1 MLQRNFIEPKNMW
14 KRIEKGNLLYSPIL
28 VVRGADHAHVYLAGQ
43 TSRLPS
49 GEEVGKSDMRAQ
61 IRQTCENI
69 KTGLENVGATFEDV
83 VRMNLYV
90 TDIEEY
96 FRCCDER
103 YKYFATTRPPST
115 VIEIKRLGP
124 PNAMIEIE
132 VEAIVEPERLRV

>member
-1 MLQRNFIEPKNMW
+1 MLQRNFMEPQNMW

-28 VVRGADHAHVYLAGQ
+28 VVRGTDHAHVYIAGQ

-49 GEEVGKSDMRAQ
+49 GEEVGKGDMRAQ

-69 KTGLENVGATFEDV
+69 KTGLKNVGATLEDV

-90 TDIEEY
+90 IDIEEY

-103 YKYFATTRPPST
+103 YKYFVKTRPPST
-115 VIEIKRLGP
+115 VIEIKKLGP

-132 VEAIVEPERLRV
+132 VEAILEPERLRV